1 MLYLCCTQI
10 LYLYNQDK
18 NMATVQVVL
27 RKKKNAQNLYPV
39 TIRITKDRKTSFIST
54 GQYIDIK
61 FWDVQNRRV
70 KKSHPNASR
79 LNLLILKK
87 LAQANDKLLD
97 SEITEDYI
105 SASQVSESVKGKDK
119 IDFFSLA
126 DLDLENLK
134 SAEKH
139 SQYLTQKGRVR
150 KFKKFVGKDVLPFK
164 EITIFLLKNFES
176 YILNQEKRKPRT
188 AINYMILIR
197 KIYNLAIS
205 EGLAEHSNYP
215 FGKGKIQ
222 IRIPESD
229 KVGLSIEE
237 VKMLE
242 NASDLT
248 VAQQNA
254 INVWLTSF
262 YFAGIRVSDVLQLRK
277 SDFKDGRLLY
287 RMNKNQKVVSLKVPE
302 KAKTILELYKEPT
315 LGNNDLIF
323 TYLRGT
329 NFSDAKELLTRIKT
343 STRTLNRRLEL
354 VAKQLKIDKKLS
366 MHIARHSFGNISGDK
381 IPIQMLQ
388 KLYRHSSITTTIAY
402 QSSFM
407 KKDTDDALD
416 KVINF

>member
-1 MLYLCCTQI
+1 
-10 LYLYNQDK
+10 
-18 NMATVQVVL
+18 MATVQAVL
-27 RKKKNAQNLYPV
+27 RKKGNAQNLYPI
-39 TIRITKDRKTSFIST
+39 TIRITKDRRTSFIST
-54 GQYIDIK
+54 GQYIGQK
-61 FWDVQNRRV
+61 FWDAQNKKV

-79 LNLLILKK
+79 INRLILKK
-87 LAQANDKLLD
+87 LSEANDKLLD
-97 SEITEDYI
+97 AEINEDFI
-105 SASQVSESVKGKDK
+105 SASEVSESVKGKDK
-119 IDFFSLA
+119 IDFFVLA
-126 DLDLENLK
+126 DLHLENLK

-139 SQYLTQKGRVR
+139 SQHLTQKGRIG
-150 KFKKFVGKDVLPFK
+150 KFKKFVGKDRLHFK
-164 EITIFLLKNFES
+164 EITIFLLKNFEG

-242 NASDLT
+242 NANNLT
-248 VAQQNA
+248 VAQKNA
-254 INVWLTSF
+254 VNIWLTSF

-302 KAKTILELYKEPT
+302 KAKAVLELYNEPS

-323 TYLRGT
+323 PYLRGT
-329 NFSDAKELLTRIKT
+329 NFKDTEELFIRTKT
-343 STRTLNRRLEL
+343 ATRTLNRRLEL

>member
-1 MLYLCCTQI
+1 
-10 LYLYNQDK
+10 
-18 NMATVQVVL
+18 MATVQAVL

-54 GQYIDIK
+54 GQYIDQK

-79 LNLLILKK
+79 INHLILKK
-87 LAQANDKLLD
+87 LAHANDKLLD
-97 SEITEDYI
+97 SEINEDAI
-105 SASQVSESVKGKDK
+105 SASQVRKNVKGKDK
-119 IDFFSLA
+119 KDFFDIAGLH
-126 DLDLENLK
+126 LENLRI
-134 SAEKH
+134 AEKY
-139 SQYLTQKGRVR
+139 SQYLTQKGRIA
-150 KFKKFVGKDVLPFK
+150 KFKKFVGRDILPFK
-164 EITIFLLKNFES
+164 EITVFLLKNFEGH
-176 YILNQEKRKPRT
+176 ILNQEKRKPRT

-205 EGLAEHSNYP
+205 DGLAEHSNYP

-237 VKMLE
+237 VRKLE
-242 NASDLT
+242 SANNLT
-248 VAQQNA
+248 DAQQNA

-262 YFAGIRVSDVLQLRK
+262 YFAGIRVSDVLQLRW
-277 SDFKDGRLLY
+277 SDFNDDRLLY
-287 RMNKNQKVVSLKVPE
+287 RMNKNQKVVSLKVPQ
-302 KAKTILELYKEPT
+302 KAKAILNLYKEPG
-315 LGNNDLIF
+315 LAKNDLIF
-323 TYLRGT
+323 PYLRGT
-329 NFSDAKELLTRIKT
+329 NFNDAKEVLTRTKT
-343 STRTLNRRLEL
+343 ATRTLNRRLEL
-354 VAKQLKIDKKLS
+354 VAQQLKIDKKLS

>member
-1 MLYLCCTQI
+1 M
-10 LYLYNQDK
+10 
-18 NMATVQVVL
+18 
-27 RKKKNAQNLYPV
+27 RK
-39 TIRITKDRKTSFIST
+39 
-54 GQYIDIK
+54 K
-61 FWDVQNRRV
+61 FWDDQNKKV

-79 LNLLILKK
+79 INRLILKK
-87 LAQANDKLLD
+87 LSEANDMLLD
-97 SEITEDYI
+97 AEINEDFI
-105 SASQVSESVKGKDK
+105 SASQVSDGVKGKNN

-126 DLDLENLK
+126 DLHLENLK

-139 SQYLTQKGRVR
+139 SQYLTQKGRIA
-150 KFKKFVGKDVLPFK
+150 KFKKFVGKDKLHFK
-164 EITIFLLKNFES
+164 EITIFLLKNFEG

-188 AINYMILIR
+188 AVNYMILIR

-205 EGLAEHSNYP
+205 EGLADYSNYP

-229 KVGLSIEE
+229 KVGLSIKE

-242 NASDLT
+242 NAKNLT
-248 VAQQNA
+248 VSQQNA
-254 INVWLTSF
+254 VNVWLTSF

-277 SDFKDGRLLY
+277 SDFNDGRLLY
-287 RMNKNQKVVSLKVPE
+287 RMNKNQKVVSLKVPD
-302 KAKTILELYKEPT
+302 KAEAILKLYNEHSP
-315 LGNNDLIF
+315 GNHDLIF
-323 TYLRGT
+323 SYLRGT
-329 NFSDAKELLTRIKT
+329 NFNDAKELLTRIKT
-343 STRTLNRRLEL
+343 ATRTLNRRLEL
-354 VAKQLKIDKKLS
+354 VAKKLKIDKKLS

-416 KVINF
+416 RVINF

>member
-1 MLYLCCTQI
+1 MLYPLFCI
-10 LYLYNQDK
+10 FK
-18 NMATVQVVL
+18 NNTKSMATVQAVL
-27 RKKKNAQNLYPV
+27 RKKGNSQNLYPI

-54 GQYIDIK
+54 GQYIGQK
-61 FWDVQNRRV
+61 FWDAQNKKV

-79 LNLLILKK
+79 INRLILKK
-87 LAQANDKLLD
+87 LSEANDKLLD
-97 SEITEDYI
+97 AEINEDFI
-105 SASQVSESVKGKDK
+105 SASEVSESVKGKDK

-126 DLDLENLK
+126 DLHLENLK

-139 SQYLTQKGRVR
+139 SQYLTQKGRIG
-150 KFKKFVGKDVLPFK
+150 KFKKFIGKDTLHFK
-164 EITIFLLKNFES
+164 EITIFLLKNFEG

-188 AINYMILIR
+188 AVNYMILIR

-205 EGLAEHSNYP
+205 GGLAEHSNYP

-237 VKMLE
+237 VKLLE
-242 NASDLT
+242 NASNLT
-248 VAQQNA
+248 IAQRNA
-254 INVWLTSF
+254 VNVWLTSF

-287 RMNKNQKVVSLKVPE
+287 RMNKNQKIVSLKVPE
-302 KAKTILELYKEPT
+302 KANTILELYKEHSF
-315 LGNNDLIF
+315 GNNDLIF
-323 TYLRGT
+323 PYLRGT

-388 KLYRHSSITTTIAY
+388 KLYRHSSITTTITY

>member
-1 MLYLCCTQI
+1 
-10 LYLYNQDK
+10 
-18 NMATVQVVL
+18 MATVQAVL

-54 GQYIDIK
+54 GQFIDQK
-61 FWDVQNRRV
+61 FWDFKNRRV

-79 LNLLILKK
+79 INHLILKK
-87 LAQANDKLLD
+87 LALANEKLLD
-97 SEITEDYI
+97 SEINEDAI
-105 SASQVSESVKGKDK
+105 SASQVRENVKGKDK
-119 IDFFSLA
+119 KDFFDIA
-126 DLDLENLK
+126 EMHLENLK
-134 SAEKH
+134 KAEKY
-139 SQYLTQKGRVR
+139 SQYLTQKGRIG
-150 KFKKFVGKDVLPFK
+150 KFKKFIGKDKLHFN
-164 EITIFLLKNFES
+164 EITVFLLKNFES
-176 YILNQEKRKPRT
+176 HILNQEKRKPRT

-197 KIYNLAIS
+197 KLYNLAIS
-205 EGLAEHSNYP
+205 DGIAEHSNYP

-242 NASDLT
+242 NASNLT
-248 VAQQNA
+248 IAQHNA

-262 YFAGIRVSDVLQLRK
+262 YFAGIRVSDVLQLRW
-277 SDFKDGRLLY
+277 SDFRDGRLLY
-287 RMNKNQKVVSLKVPE
+287 RMNKNQKVVSLKVPQ
-302 KAKTILELYKEPT
+302 KAAAILELYKEP
-315 LGNNDLIF
+315 GMGKNDLIF
-323 TYLRGT
+323 PYLRGT
-329 NFSDAKELLTRIKT
+329 DFKNAKELLTRTKT
-343 STRTLNRRLEL
+343 ATRTLNRRLEL

>member
-1 MLYLCCTQI
+1 
-10 LYLYNQDK
+10 
-18 NMATVQVVL
+18 MATVQAVL
-27 RKKKNAQNLYPV
+27 RKKGNAQNLYPI
-39 TIRITKDRKTSFIST
+39 TIRITKDRRTSFIST
-54 GQYIDIK
+54 GQYIGQK
-61 FWDVQNRRV
+61 FWDAQNKKV

-79 LNLLILKK
+79 INRLILKK
-87 LAQANDKLLD
+87 LSEANDKLLD
-97 SEITEDYI
+97 AEINEDFI
-105 SASQVSESVKGKDK
+105 SASEVSESVKGKDK
-119 IDFFSLA
+119 IDFFVLA
-126 DLDLENLK
+126 DLHLENLK

-139 SQYLTQKGRVR
+139 SQHLTQKGRIG
-150 KFKKFVGKDVLPFK
+150 KFKKFVGKDRLHFK
-164 EITIFLLKNFES
+164 EITIFLLKNFEG

-242 NASDLT
+242 NANNLT
-248 VAQQNA
+248 VAQKNA
-254 INVWLTSF
+254 VNIWLTSF

-302 KAKTILELYKEPT
+302 KAKAVLELYNEPS

-323 TYLRGT
+323 PYLRGT
-329 NFSDAKELLTRIKT
+329 NFKDTKELFIRTKT
-343 STRTLNRRLEL
+343 ATRTLNRRLEL
-354 VAKQLKIDKKLS
+354 VAKQLKIEKKLS

-416 KVINF
+416 KVINFSV